1 MSKPKKTTKRVSKPA
16 KKVAKTVK
24 AVKKTVKKAV
34 KRAVTDWQVSLLA
47 AVPKHTPKRKVK
59 AIKTVHPTPKKAVKK
74 LIATKPSPRMKEKLE
89 VIEDIT
95 HSAHNGKPL
104 DETVVKSLRRI
115 PIATLHS
122 LREGFLACYDE
133 GSDFA
138 FRLMEPKDQPLNIHI

>member
-1 MSKPKKTTKRVSKPA
+1 MMSKPKKTTKRVSKPA

-24 AVKKTVKKAV
+24 QVKKTVKKAV
-34 KRAVTDWQVSLLA
+34 KRIAAVK